1 MGLQFSFWQLGQL
14 SLRQTGT
21 ALNLFKNSFLS
32 CEWKIDLLF
41 RDLMAG
47 LLKLFQALG
56 KAVKGNELVREV
68 LATGIWK
75 FLPSLS
81 SRLGWMLGW
90 GWLLAAPFVFQV
102 FSKDIGRRL
111 NFASCINFILKK
123 SISSVS
129 GNTLNFLNRGSVCAL
144 YLAAPTIL
152 MACFCFFSS

>member
-1 MGLQFSFWQLGQL
+1 MGLQFSLWQLGQL

-41 RDLMAG
+41 RDLMAE

-75 FLPSLS
+75 FSSSLS
-81 SRLGWMLGW
+81 SRLG
-90 GWLLAAPFVFQV
+90 
-102 FSKDIGRRL
+102 
-111 NFASCINFILKK
+111 
-123 SISSVS
+123 
-129 GNTLNFLNRGSVCAL
+129 
-144 YLAAPTIL
+144 
-152 MACFCFFSS
+152 